1 MEEKKKTEIEAEVFK
16 KLVKH
21 FRNEDIREPGNYI
34 FSLFGTDLAEL
45 YRLATK
51 KKNIKISEDEAQ
63 KKIFGMYYKKWR
75 FKHYYNL
82 SGEQKEML
90 ETLKELGITEKN
102 QREVFR
108 TLTKSEKYLDPVI
121 SQLVL
126 EKVLK
131 WFRKNTDT
139 QNIDLMEKYD
149 FCRNCLSKWYMASAK
164 KRGIKLDYEEARKII
179 YGMPYDKWKKKYQKP
194 LPEDE

>member
-90 ETLKELGITEKN
+90 ETLKELGVTEKN

>member
-1 MEEKKKTEIEAEVFK
+1 MDEKKKTEIEAEVFK

>member
-1 MEEKKKTEIEAEVFK
+1 MDEKKKTEIEAEVFK

-108 TLTKSEKYLDPVI
+108 TLTKSEKYLDPVV

-164 KRGIKLDYEEARKII
+164 KKGIKLDYEEARKII
-179 YGMPYDKWKKKYQKP
+179 YGMSYDKWKKKYQKP
-194 LPEDE
+194 LSEDE

>member
-21 FRNEDIREPGNYI
+21 FRNEDIREPGNCI

-90 ETLKELGITEKN
+90 ETLKELGVTEKN

>member
-82 SGEQKEML
+82 SGEQKKML

-108 TLTKSEKYLDPVI
+108 TLTKSEKYLDPVV

>member
-1 MEEKKKTEIEAEVFK
+1 MDEKKKTEIEAEVFK

-90 ETLKELGITEKN
+90 ETLKELGVTEKN

>member
-108 TLTKSEKYLDPVI
+108 TLTKSEKYLDPVV

>member
-1 MEEKKKTEIEAEVFK
+1 MDEKKKTEIEAEVFK

-108 TLTKSEKYLDPVI
+108 TLTKSEKYLDPVV